1 MPSIRMKTPPLL
13 APSSTTTCSPPK
25 GTGRSSAAASA
36 RTITTSCSGASAR
49 RSYPK
54 TRTAGTWTSAST
66 ARSYTPGSGSAW
78 SAPWRGS
85 AASRTSARQSRSR
98 VRCTGSGREE
108 TVCVIVWQFQRACGA
123 QDDRPARSARS
134 KGMTLQGLSLHLVPQ
149 PVQLFQACP
158 SDVHAALRR
167 EPLHCLEP
175 PPELVVRPLERR
187 AGINAQ
193 LARQVHD
200 GEQEITD
207 LIPQRMPHPAARIP
221 HLDFELHDL
230 FFHLV
235 ERSRRIGPIEPHARR
250 PFLQP
255 IRHQERRQGG
265 RQSTEGPA
273 PSSLLLALHPFPAL
287 VIRCR

>member
-1 MPSIRMKTPPLL
+1 MPSIRMKTPPIL

-49 RSYPK
+49 RSCPK

-66 ARSYTPGSGSAW
+66 ARSYTPGSGLAW

-98 VRCTGSGREE
+98 ARCTSCGREISDG
-108 TVCVIVWQFQRACGA
+108 TT
-123 QDDRPARSARS
+123 S